1 MSLLDNQI
9 NIRDQRKQKEN
20 VYIYISPNVH
30 FCWIEFYRKT
40 GHQNGQVH
48 RHVV

>member
-20 VYIYISPNVH
+20 VYIYISKCA
-30 FCWIEFYRKT
+30 FLLDWILSKNRSSKWT
-40 GHQNGQVH
+40 SP
-48 RHVV
+48 